1 MADFLL
7 KLLDN
12 SNPENVK
19 MFNSIRD
26 QFFKQYSENNNV
38 LTKEQ
43 LKMPLKLITK
53 ELYGIKNSLK
63 IFLMN
68 YVLILIKIIRDSLK
82 KMNLMELLN
91 V

>member
-53 ELYGIKNSLK
+53 ELYGIKLTQN
-63 IFLMN
+63 ILMN

>member
-53 ELYGIKNSLK
+53 ELYGIKLTQN
-63 IFLMN
+63 IFNELCADIDKDN
-68 YVLILIKIIRDSLK
+68 KDSLK